1 MTGLL
6 EWVVELVVVVPT
18 DAVPVVFVD
27 ALCMPVFIDV
37 AFVVI
42 APDAFNLVAV
52 TLSII
57 VTSLTVAPDINIS
70 SIQILFQINYRNFD
84 SLV

>member
-1 MTGLL
+1 ML
-6 EWVVELVVVVPT
+6 EVVVVELVVVVPT

-57 VTSLTVAPDINIS
+57 VTSLFTDINIS
-70 SIQILFQINYRNFD
+70 SIRFYFK
-84 SLV
+84 